1 MVGNTVKKT
10 VLPWTGTGLGFSKE
24 KGTAFFDFG
33 TTRCLATS
41 KGSWT
46 SFALPIAAHAPTPNP
61 SPQRERALGEWN
73 GESVILRTDHIA
85 GGAFVAFGLVVLA
98 SSGDLP
104 VGTLSFPGAGMMPKL
119 VAGLLVAFGLL
130 IVLRAGESAPLA
142 TVRWEDLPHAAR
154 VVAVT
159 AAAVALYQTL
169 GFLLTM
175 ALLLFAL
182 TFGAER
188 RHPLAAAAFSIGV
201 VALTYLLFVAALKTS
216 LEPGILGF

>member
-10 VLPWTGTGLGFSKE
+10 VLPWTGTGLGFSKK

-46 SFALPIAAHAPTPNP
+46 SFALPFAAHAPTPNP
-61 SPQRERALGEWN
+61 SPQREDALGEGNGESVGEGN
-73 GESVILRTDHIA
+73 GESVILHTDHIA

-169 GFLLTM
+169 GFL
-175 ALLLFAL
+175 
-182 TFGAER
+182 
-188 RHPLAAAAFSIGV
+188 
-201 VALTYLLFVAALKTS
+201 
-216 LEPGILGF
+216 